1 MFFDM
6 LCISHIN
13 FPLALYNYVT
23 ELLRIVDRSRGTWS
37 LSSGGKSGKNVGS
50 TNKRLKPMIYNALTM
65 LWHSDDINVP
75 RYIHTF
81 YFRWAYACTTELLI
95 NKDAVELEDLL
106 CSSVS
111 SFVEMV
117 HHNVRICTVPL
128 HQFKRSFLI
137 CFTYIRKIKESQDK
151 EFVK

>member
-50 TNKRLKPMIYNALTM
+50 TNKRRKPMIYNALTM

-75 RYIHTF
+75 RYIHI
-81 YFRWAYACTTELLI
+81 LSI
-95 NKDAVELEDLL
+95 
-106 CSSVS
+106 
-111 SFVEMV
+111 FVEP
-117 HHNVRICTVPL
+117 TLVPL
-128 HQFKRSFLI
+128 SYLSTRMQSNWRIFFFLQLLFCGSGPPLRSYMHCTI
-137 CFTYIRKIKESQDK
+137 TS
-151 EFVK
+151 V